1 MLSHPPRLSAPSS
14 HWRRASLGIV
24 AFAARA
30 AFLAALL
37 PPGAF
42 SADAAPDGVRQAL
55 ACAICEGIVNDMTGP
70 PTQPF
75 FFRSFEPANGGSA
88 LHPALENTGFI
99 YDNALA
105 MMTLYGCNRKDEARR
120 VADAFVLAVETD
132 RHYHDGRLRN
142 AYRSGPVAV
151 DKQGIL
157 LPGYWSTASNSWV
170 EDGYQVGSATGSTA
184 WGALALLMAYEQ
196 TDQKAYL
203 DAASKIMDW
212 IHKNTFDQKGKGYF
226 GGFFGH
232 EPTPDRMT
240 WKSTEHNLD
249 VYAADAWLARVDTGG
264 DWSRYADSAESFV
277 KSMWDNGEGRF
288 YIGTLPDTSSPNAG
302 MSGLDAELWPLIAV
316 PSLKDKAE
324 RTLAWTEVNHGVPGG
339 FDFNNDRDGIWL
351 EGTAQAALVFRLTGH
366 PEKAD
371 PLFETIKQ
379 QLAPDG
385 LIYATVNE
393 QLTTGLQVGPNSTP
407 GDFKYYR
414 LPHVGATGWAALAAL
429 DINPFVGLKG
439 RKTANEDDPC
449 PQK

>member
-1 MLSHPPRLSAPSS
+1 MRSGKLSREGKPGHGLFASA
-14 HWRRASLGIV
+14 
-24 AFAARA
+24 
-30 AFLAALL
+30 LAALVVAAL
-37 PPGAF
+37 LLLTASPAF
-42 SADAAPDGVRQAL
+42 AEEAGEPRAL
-55 ACAICEGIVNDMTGP
+55 ACAICQGLVNDMSGEP
-70 PTQPF
+70 DKPF

-88 LHPALENTGFI
+88 LHPALENTGFT

-105 MMTLYGCNRKDEARR
+105 MMVLYGCNRKAEARR
-120 VADAFVLAVETD
+120 VADALVLAVETD

-142 AYRSGPVAV
+142 AYRSGPVTV
-151 DKQGIL
+151 GKEGIL
-157 LPGYWSTASNSWV
+157 LPGYWSTSSNSWV

-184 WGALALLMAYEQ
+184 WGALALLTAYEE

-212 IHKNTFDQKGKGYF
+212 IHRSTLDQKGKGYF

-249 VYAADAWLARVDTGG
+249 VYAADAWLARLDGGG
-264 DWSRYADSAESFV
+264 DWGHYADSAEAFLQ
-277 KSMWDNGEGRF
+277 SMWDKGEGRF
-288 YIGTLPDTSSPNAG
+288 YIGTMPDTSTPNAG

-324 RTLAWTEVNHGVPGG
+324 RVLAWTEVNHGVPGG
-339 FDFNNDRDGIWL
+339 FDFNSDRDGIWL
-351 EGTAQAALVFRLTGH
+351 EGTAQAALVYRLTGH
-366 PEKAD
+366 PEKAA
-371 PLFETIKQ
+371 PLFETIKA

-385 LIYATVNE
+385 LVYATVND

-414 LPHVGATGWAALAAL
+414 LPHIGATGWAALAAFG
-429 DINPFVGLKG
+429 INPFVGHLG
-439 RKTANEDDPC
+439 RKTASEDDPC
-449 PQK
+449 PPK